1 MRKKKK
7 IGTFLIGCVL
17 LCFLI
22 LSGIYL
28 YRVKKGIRELEKWEG
43 YINQMVV
50 KYDIPDDQK
59 LVEAIILT
67 ETKGQHIDI
76 MQSSESQTGNPNTI
90 FSSEESIESGVKHLA
105 DVIHY
110 GEQKEVDKWTS
121 VQAYNFGSQ
130 YIDYVNK
137 RGNINTLDL
146 AEEYSKTVLAPSLGN
161 KDATTYRYLTPKAV
175 WYNGGYLY
183 QNGGNIFYAD
193 RVKWHL
199 TLIKWLE

>member
-1 MRKKKK
+1 MFLTFFKQWEPVTDWEKERIVMRKKKK
-7 IGTFLIGCVL
+7 KSERFNWMCAPMFSNTKWY
-17 LCFLI
+17 
-22 LSGIYL
+22 LSL
-28 YRVKKGIRELEKWEG
+28 PSKKGIRELEKWEG

-50 KYDIPDDQK
+50 KYDIPDDRK

-121 VQAYNFGSQ
+121 VQG
-130 YIDYVNK
+130 
-137 RGNINTLDL
+137 L
-146 AEEYSKTVLAPSLGN
+146 
-161 KDATTYRYLTPKAV
+161 
-175 WYNGGYLY
+175 
-183 QNGGNIFYAD
+183 
-193 RVKWHL
+193 
-199 TLIKWLE
+199 